1 MNSLYLV
8 RIVTHQ
14 QVTLYIDREGLVWT
28 EKDLDR
34 PGEEPNYYYDSRR
47 ATRDAKIYGGQVV
60 KSVTT
65 FELAE
70 EVDELKRYLL

>member
-1 MNSLYLV
+1 MNNLYLI

-14 QVTLYIDREGLVWT
+14 QVTLYIDRDGLVWT
-28 EKDLDR
+28 EKDLDG
-34 PGEEPNYYYDSRR
+34 PEEEPSYYRDIKI

-65 FELAE
+65 FELVE
-70 EVDELKRYLL
+70 EGDK